1 MPPRFGGAPKC
12 PRCEKSVYMAE
23 QVIGPGGPWHNY
35 CLTCKECNK
44 RLDSTTLTEKDNEA
58 YCRTCYTRKW
68 GPKGYG
74 FAGGAAFLST
84 EDKMPSEIL
93 EEKDIIRQSS
103 ARDQE
108 ASLPMHQ
115 EASSPN
121 VPQQQEQQQ
130 QQKAPPAL
138 PARREV
144 PLQPRQ
150 VSPPLPSRQESFR
163 EEASSTG
170 ASSPAAAAVNHVPS
184 IKKPGYISQHT
195 GYVPRKL
202 NFQSQN
208 DICTGCKKAVYAAE
222 LVLGAG
228 NKYHKACLKCCDC
241 GKRLDST
248 NMVDRD
254 FDLYCRGCY
263 SKSFGPKGY
272 GYNNL
277 LSTEGAT
284 R

>member
-23 QVIGPGGPWHNY
+23 QVLGPGGPWHNY

-44 RLDSTTLTEKDNEA
+44 RLDSTTLTEKENEA
-58 YCRTCYTRKW
+58 YCRTCYTRRW

-84 EDKMPSEIL
+84 ESKMPSEIL
-93 EEKDIIRQSS
+93 KESELNSPVQQVPDVRQVPSKP
-103 ARDQE
+103 E
-108 ASLPMHQ
+108 LP
-115 EASSPN
+115 
-121 VPQQQEQQQ
+121 V
-130 QQKAPPAL
+130 
-138 PARREV
+138 RREV
-144 PLQPRQ
+144 PALPTRPPTRPPVVETEVTQPPVDHDQ
-150 VSPPLPSRQESFR
+150 QKPTTAPKPSYLTHKTS
-163 EEASSTG
+163 
-170 ASSPAAAAVNHVPS
+170 
-184 IKKPGYISQHT
+184 
-195 GYVPRKL
+195 YVPRKF
-202 NFQSQN
+202 NFQPQN
-208 DICTGCKKAVYAAE
+208 DICTGCKKPVYAAE

-228 NKYHKACLKCCDC
+228 NKYHKVCLKCSDC

-263 SKSFGPKGY
+263 SKLFGPKGY
-272 GYNNL
+272 GFGNL
-277 LSTEGAT
+277 LTTEGAT

>member
-23 QVIGPGGPWHNY
+23 QVLGPGGQWHNY

-58 YCRTCYTRKW
+58 YCRIRCSRKW

-84 EDKMPSEIL
+84 ENKMPSEIL
-93 EEKDIIRQSS
+93 
-103 ARDQE
+103 
-108 ASLPMHQ
+108 
-115 EASSPN
+115 
-121 VPQQQEQQQ
+121 
-130 QQKAPPAL
+130 
-138 PARREV
+138 
-144 PLQPRQ
+144 
-150 VSPPLPSRQESFR
+150 
-163 EEASSTG
+163 
-170 ASSPAAAAVNHVPS
+170 NHTS
-184 IKKPGYISQHT
+184 
-195 GYVPRKL
+195 YVPRKFG
-202 NFQSQN
+202 FQAQQ
-208 DICTGCKKAVYAAE
+208 DICTGCGKIVYAAE
-222 LVLGAG
+222 LALGAG
-228 NKYHKACLKCCDC
+228 NKYHKMCLKCCQC

-263 SKSFGPKGY
+263 SKSFDPKGY

-277 LSTEGAT
+277 LTPEGAT

>member
-23 QVIGPGGPWHNY
+23 QVLGPGGQWHNS
-35 CLTCKECNK
+35 CLTCRECNK

-58 YCRTCYTRKW
+58 YCKTCYGRKW

-84 EDKMPSEIL
+84 ESKMPSEIL
-93 EEKDIIRQSS
+93 KENYNDAAITRSASTTPSFPSRESPVLPPRTPPTLQSRETPSSS
-103 ARDQE
+103 A
-108 ASLPMHQ
+108 P
-115 EASSPN
+115 
-121 VPQQQEQQQ
+121 
-130 QQKAPPAL
+130 AP
-138 PARREV
+138 
-144 PLQPRQ
+144 
-150 VSPPLPSRQESFR
+150 STPPSLPSRPTTNNAPNRPPVPTSSKPAPS
-163 EEASSTG
+163 EAS
-170 ASSPAAAAVNHVPS
+170 AVS
-184 IKKPGYISQHT
+184 YIKHQT
-195 GYVPRKL
+195 GYVPRKF
-202 NFQSQN
+202 NFGSQP
-208 DICTGCKKAVYAAE
+208 DTCAGCGKAVYAAE

-228 NKYHKACLKCCDC
+228 NKYHKMCLKCCQC

-272 GYNNL
+272 GYGNL
-277 LSTEGAT
+277 LTPEGAT